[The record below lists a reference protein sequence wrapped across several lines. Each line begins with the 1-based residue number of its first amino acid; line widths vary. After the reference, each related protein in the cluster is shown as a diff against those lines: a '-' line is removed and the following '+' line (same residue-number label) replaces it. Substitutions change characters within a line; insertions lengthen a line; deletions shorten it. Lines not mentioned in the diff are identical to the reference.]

1 MSIYKRILLSFS
13 FMNSISILLAII
25 LSYQLY
31 SLSNQTINTS
41 NITLSQV
48 DHAREAWD
56 GFRDL
61 KSYIDRIKLKIQPYN
76 NKEVTD
82 TVNSKYNVMMDD
94 FSTLKQLSTSA
105 ETLKM
110 IDEVINIS
118 TLWRDEQLSIIA
130 GQELAVIPADAYLD
144 KVENDLQLLL
154 ANVIK
159 QTIDMGKE
167 KQLMAIEDVN
177 SSITF
182 AIIIVTVVLIAGIA
196 LTLIVTRSITRPIQ
210 TLHKFMAKLADG
222 KGDLSQRMRVIGN
235 DEITQ
240 VAIKFNLFMTTLQDM
255 VSMVASSAKELTDA
269 TDNAQRNI
277 VNINQNIEKQNTIIN
292 GAADKTEQLRSFT
305 SSIVNEAHD
314 TSNLSKDVC
323 NNVMHTKGVSQK
335 TLHSINEL
343 SSSIMKTSE
352 NISELTESS
361 AEVSQVLNV
370 IKGIAD
376 QTNLL
381 ALNAAIEAA
390 RAGETGRG
398 FAVVADEVRTL
409 AIRTQNSTGDIESI
423 VERIQ
428 DSVLN
433 SEKNMEINISRAK
446 VCVDENIN
454 IKEALETMS
463 LSIAQIE
470 QMNLRILSATEQQ
483 QNSTNEVDT
492 RIQEASSISVLTADN
507 MEEITKESHELKNTA
522 TSLANIVKGY
532 SL

>member
-13 FMNSISILLAII
+13 LMISISILLAVI

-41 NITLSQV
+41 NITLNQV

-56 GFRDL
+56 DFRDL
-61 KSYIDRIKLKIQPYN
+61 KNYIDRIKLKIQPYN
-76 NKEVTD
+76 NKEVSD
-82 TVNSKYNVMMDD
+82 TVHNKYDLMMDD
-94 FSTLKQLSTSA
+94 FTILKQLSTSP

-110 IDEVINIS
+110 INDVINVS
-118 TLWRDEQLSIIA
+118 ALWRDKQLSIIA
-130 GQELAVIPADAYLD
+130 GQGLAIIPADAYLD
-144 KVENDLQLLL
+144 KIESNLQLLL

-167 KQLMAIEDVN
+167 KQVMAIDDVN
-177 SSITF
+177 SSITLV
-182 AIIIVTVVLIAGIA
+182 IVIVTIVLIAGVT

-210 TLHKFMAKLADG
+210 TLHTFMAKLADG

-240 VAIKFNLFMTTLQDM
+240 VALKFNLFMTTLQDM
-255 VSMVASSAKELTDA
+255 VRMVASSAKELTDA
-269 TDNAQRNI
+269 TGNAQRNI
-277 VNINQNIEKQNTIIN
+277 VKINQNIEKQNDMIG
-292 GAADKTEQLRSFT
+292 GAADRTVQLRSFT
-305 SSIVNEAHD
+305 NTIVNEVHD
-314 TSNLSKDVC
+314 ASDVSKDVS
-323 NNVMHTKGVSQK
+323 NNLQHTKNVSLK
-335 TLHSINEL
+335 TDQSINEL
-343 SSSIMKTSE
+343 SSSIMSTSE
-352 NISELTESS
+352 NISELTQSS
-361 AEVSQVLNV
+361 AEVSQVLGV

-409 AIRTQNSTGDIESI
+409 AIRTQKSTGDIESI

-428 DSVLN
+428 ESVLN
-433 SEKNMEINISRAK
+433 SEKNMEVNITRAK

-463 LSIAQIE
+463 LSVAQIE
-470 QMNLRILSATEQQ
+470 QMNERILTATEQQ

-492 RIQEASSISVLTADN
+492 GIQEASSISQLTKEN
-507 MEEITKESHELKNTA
+507 MAEITKESNELQNTA